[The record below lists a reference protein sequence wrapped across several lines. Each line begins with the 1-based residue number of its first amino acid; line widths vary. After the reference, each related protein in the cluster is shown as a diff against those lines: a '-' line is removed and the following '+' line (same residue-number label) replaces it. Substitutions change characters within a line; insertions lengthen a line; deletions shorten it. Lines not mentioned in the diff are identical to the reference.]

1 MYLDRIVAQK
11 RSDPNFL
18 AAASEPWEQRL
29 DDRVPTG
36 RSLVASLLDKN
47 VDEPSIIAEMKRA
60 SPSKGSFHFQ
70 GEVSTQVQAYER
82 GGAKAVSVLTNEV
95 FFSGRL
101 EDLREARDAIQL
113 PILRKDFL
121 LEPWEVAQ
129 SKYWGADAILL
140 IAAILDQESL
150 ERMVA
155 RAKECDLEV
164 LLEIH
169 DHEELQR
176 VLGLSTAPHAVGIN
190 NRNLNTFELSLETTA
205 TLAPLLPKEICRV
218 SESGFATKHDLS
230 RFEGT
235 VDAFLIGESLMR
247 SSEPE
252 KTLLGWIKG

>member
-1 MYLDRIVAQK
+1 MEDGIAPR
-11 RSDPNFL
+11 
-18 AAASEPWEQRL
+18 
-29 DDRVPTG
+29 
-36 RSLVASLLDKN
+36 RSLVNSLLNKN
-47 VDEPSIIAEMKRA
+47 DGEPSIIAEMKRA

-70 GEVSTQVQAYER
+70 GTVSTQVQAYQR
-82 GGAKAVSVLTNEV
+82 GGAKAVSVLTNEA

-101 EDLREARDAIQL
+101 EDLREARGATEL

-121 LEPWEVAQ
+121 LEPWEIAQ

-140 IAAILDQESL
+140 IAAILNQESL
-150 ERMVA
+150 ERMITQA
-155 RAKECDLEV
+155 RKCDLEV

-169 DHEELQR
+169 DHEELQQ
-176 VLGLSTAPHAVGIN
+176 VLALSVPPHAVGIN
-190 NRNLNTFELSLETTA
+190 NRNLKTFELSLETTA

-252 KTLLGWIKG
+252 NTLLGWIKG